1 MASNSEDV
9 TFIRPAAKTRVE
21 EETPRYSA
29 AEIFAY
35 NPVFASSHG
44 DLGEKKFERPSRKS
58 IFS

>member
-1 MASNSEDV
+1 MASQEDV

-21 EETPRYSA
+21 EEQTRYSA
-29 AEIFAY
+29 ADIFAY